1 VWLLTF
7 NSSDYTNTEPLSNI
21 KHNDKQRRDNAVS
34 AGSKLLLKMSSSA
47 ESRDSS
53 YSEYMKF
60 SETPTI
66 AV

>member
-1 VWLLTF
+1 MITHF
-7 NSSDYTNTEPLSNI
+7 YSSDYTITVTPF
-21 KHNDKQRRDNAVS
+21 KHDDKQRRDNAVS

-53 YSEYMKF
+53 YSEYMM
-60 SETPTI
+60 SSQTPTI